1 MEKKREERALWE
13 SGRKSRVAP
22 IATNT
27 SHNWHHSSVLS
38 YVPWDFS
45 FLGSESDC
53 RPPFIVS
60 QSQSAPSPRSDGG
73 AWLHTQ
79 MCLLATTQK
88 LLLGFFAALNDFDA
102 LGFPGVAPPPVTRG
116 LWLF

>member
-1 MEKKREERALWE
+1 
-13 SGRKSRVAP
+13 
-22 IATNT
+22 
-27 SHNWHHSSVLS
+27 
-38 YVPWDFS
+38 
-45 FLGSESDC
+45 
-53 RPPFIVS
+53 
-60 QSQSAPSPRSDGG
+60 
-73 AWLHTQ
+73 